1 MGKNMAATF
10 KPRDLDEVPSVDAL
24 LVELGTGPFVRETLT
39 APVGR
44 NDSWVGTTTSGRKV
58 FVKHLIGP
66 GPDVRARLD
75 RLLSFERLAES
86 LPTTALRGPAFLGTD
101 EANSLVAYDYVE
113 DARSG
118 AELMIDQTFGPE
130 LAENIGRAIG
140 LLHEAP
146 LTSAPQLDESLP
158 PHPPQGFLR
167 GLPLPVF
174 ESLSFA
180 ELQGWRL
187 MQTDE
192 ALIAAIGRLRERE
205 REAPRVPSH
214 CDLRVDQFLIRDDDF
229 LVTDWEE
236 FRSADPARDVGA
248 FAGEW
253 LHRSILDIVTTR
265 GDSEFLDLELT
276 HEVVLSRGVQK
287 MQRLLPLVRS
297 FWHGY
302 RQVRPRLDDELATRA
317 TAYAGWHMLDRL
329 MAGASRTSRLSGIE
343 RAAAGIGRA
352 ALINPGNFVTT
363 LGFEEREEPVEK
375 RPGLPG
381 TPEGVR
387 PDEREAA
394 A

>member
-1 MGKNMAATF
+1 MAATF

-24 LVELGTGPFVRETLT
+24 LVQLGTGPFVRDTLT

-44 NDSWVGTTTSGRKV
+44 NDSWVGATTSGRKV

-66 GPDVRARLD
+66 GPDVRARMG
-75 RLLSFERLAES
+75 RLLSFEQFAEG
-86 LPTTALRGPAFLGTD
+86 LPTAALRGPAFLGAD
-101 EANSLVAYDYVE
+101 EKSSLVAYDYIE

-118 AELMIDQTFGPE
+118 AELMIDQTFGPL

-146 LTSAPQLDESLP
+146 LTSAPTLDDSPP

-192 ALIAAIGRLRERE
+192 ALVTAIGQLRERE
-205 REAPRVPSH
+205 RGAPRVPSH
-214 CDLRVDQFLIRDDDF
+214 CDLRVDQFLVTGDDF

-236 FRSADPARDVGA
+236 FRLADPARDVGA

-265 GDSEFLDLELT
+265 GDSGFLDIELT

-302 RQVRPRLDDELATRA
+302 RQVRPHLDAGLATRA
-317 TAYAGWHMLDRL
+317 TAYAGWHLLDRL
-329 MAGASRTSRLSGIE
+329 MAGASRASRLSGIE

-363 LGFEEREEPVEK
+363 LGFEEREEDVDE
-375 RPGLPG
+375 RPELLG
-381 TPEGVR
+381 TAADVR
-387 PDEREAA
+387 AGEREAA

>member
-1 MGKNMAATF
+1 MAATF

-24 LVELGTGPFVRETLT
+24 LVELGTGPFVRDTLT

-44 NDSWVGTTTSGRKV
+44 NDSWVGATTSGRKV

-66 GPDVRARLD
+66 GPDVRARMG
-75 RLLSFERLAES
+75 RLLSFERLS
-86 LPTTALRGPAFLGTD
+86 GRLPSAALRGPAFLGAD
-101 EANSLVAYDYVE
+101 EENSLVAYDYVE

-118 AELMIDQTFGPE
+118 AELMIDQTFGPA

-146 LTSAPQLDESLP
+146 LTRAPKLDDSLP
-158 PHPPQGFLR
+158 PHPPLGFLQ

-192 ALIAAIGRLRERE
+192 ALVKAIGELRERE
-205 REAPRVPSH
+205 RGAPRVPSH
-214 CDLRVDQFLIRDDDF
+214 CDLRVDQFLVTGDDF

-236 FRSADPARDVGA
+236 FRLADPARDVGA

-265 GDSEFLDLELT
+265 GDSGFLDVELT

-302 RQVRPRLDDELATRA
+302 QQVRPQLDAELATRA
-317 TAYAGWHMLDRL
+317 TAYAGWHLLDRL

-352 ALINPGNFVTT
+352 ALISPANFVTT
-363 LGFEEREEPVEK
+363 LGFEEREEDVSE
-375 RPGLPG
+375 RPERLGKAA
-381 TPEGVR
+381 GVR
-387 PDEREAA
+387 SDEREAA

>member
-1 MGKNMAATF
+1 MGNNSAAMF

-24 LVELGTGPFVRETLT
+24 LVELGTGPFVRDSLT

-44 NDSWVGTTTSGRKV
+44 NDSWVGATTSGRKV
-58 FVKHLIGP
+58 FVKHLLGP
-66 GPDVRARLD
+66 EADVRARMR
-75 RLLSFERLAES
+75 RLLSFERFAEG
-86 LPTTALRGPAFLGTD
+86 LPTAVLRGPTFLGAD
-101 EANSLVAYDYVE
+101 EAEALVAYDCVE
-113 DARSG
+113 GARSG
-118 AELMIDQTFGPE
+118 AELMIDETFPAD
-130 LAENIGRAIG
+130 LAENIGQAIG

-146 LTSAPQLDESLP
+146 VAEFEEFDQSWPT
-158 PHPPQGFLR
+158 HPPLGFLQ

-192 ALIAAIGRLRERE
+192 ALVGAVGELRERE
-205 REAPRVPSH
+205 KEAPRVPSH
-214 CDLRVDQFLIRDDDF
+214 CDLRVDQFLVTGDDF

-236 FRSADPARDVGA
+236 FRLADPARDVGA

-265 GDSEFLDLELT
+265 GDSVFQDIELT
-276 HEVVLSRGVQK
+276 HEAVLSRGVQK
-287 MQRLLPLVRS
+287 MQRLLPLVRA

-302 RQVRPRLDDELATRA
+302 RQVRPGMDAALATRA
-317 TAYAGWHMLDRL
+317 TAYAGWHLLDRL

-352 ALINPGNFVTT
+352 ALITPEKFAPT
-363 LGFEEREEPVEK
+363 LGFEEPFGAHE
-375 RPGLPG
+375 
-381 TPEGVR
+381 
-387 PDEREAA
+387 EAA
-394 A
+394 

>member
-1 MGKNMAATF
+1 MENNSAATF

-24 LVELGTGPFVRETLT
+24 LVGLGTGPFVRDSLT

-44 NDSWVGTTTSGRKV
+44 NDSWAGTTVGGRKV

-66 GPDVRARLD
+66 AADVRARMR
-75 RLLSFERLAES
+75 RLLSFECFAEG
-86 LPTTALRGPAFLGTD
+86 LPTAALRGPAFLGAD
-101 EANSLVAYDYVE
+101 EEAALVAYDLVE

-118 AELMIDQTFGPE
+118 AELMIEESFGSE
-130 LAENIGRAIG
+130 LAERVGQAIG

-146 LTSAPQLDESLP
+146 VGDSDALDRSWP
-158 PHPPQGFLR
+158 PHPPEGFLQ

-187 MQTDE
+187 MQSDD
-192 ALIAAIGRLRERE
+192 ALTRAIGELRARE

-214 CDLRVDQFLIRDDDF
+214 CDLRVDQFLVRGADF

-236 FRSADPARDVGA
+236 FRLADPARDVGA

-253 LHRSILDIVTTR
+253 LHRSVLDIVTTR
-265 GDSEFLDLELT
+265 GDSVFQDIELT
-276 HEVVLSRGVQK
+276 HETVLSRGVEK
-287 MQRLLPLVRS
+287 MQRLLPLVTA
-297 FWHGY
+297 FWRGY
-302 RQVRPRLDDELATRA
+302 RQSRPVVDGQLATRA
-317 TAYAGWHMLDRL
+317 TAYAGWHLLDRL

-352 ALINPGNFVTT
+352 ALINPERFVTT
-363 LGFEEREEPVEK
+363 LGFTDPVAAH
-375 RPGLPG
+375 
-381 TPEGVR
+381 GV
-387 PDEREAA
+387 AA
-394 A
+394 

>member
-1 MGKNMAATF
+1 MVEKNSAATF

-24 LVELGTGPFVRETLT
+24 LVGLGLGPFERDSLT

-44 NDSWVGTTTSGRKV
+44 NDSWVGATTSGRKV
-58 FVKHLIGP
+58 FVKHLLGP
-66 GPDVRARLD
+66 AEDVRSRMG
-75 RLLSFERLAES
+75 RLLSFERFAEG
-86 LPTTALRGPAFLGTD
+86 LPTAALRGPAFLGAD
-101 EANSLVAYDYVE
+101 EAGALVAYDCVE
-113 DARSG
+113 GARSG
-118 AELMIDQTFGPE
+118 AELMIDETFGSG

-146 LTSAPQLDESLP
+146 TADIEEFDRSWP
-158 PHPPQGFLR
+158 PHPPLGFLQ

-192 ALIAAIGRLRERE
+192 TLVRAIGELRERE
-205 REAPRVPSH
+205 RQAPRVPSH
-214 CDLRVDQFLIRDDDF
+214 CDLRVDQFLVTGDDF

-236 FRSADPARDVGA
+236 FRLADPARDVGA

-265 GDSEFLDLELT
+265 GDTVFADIELT
-276 HEVVLSRGVQK
+276 HEAVIGRGVQK
-287 MQRLLPLVRS
+287 MQRLLPLVRA

-302 RQVRPRLDDELATRA
+302 RQVRPGLDTGLATRA
-317 TAYAGWHMLDRL
+317 TAYAGWHLLDRL

-352 ALINPGNFVTT
+352 ALITPEKFVTT
-363 LGFEEREEPVEK
+363 LGFEEPHAAAEPHEVAEPV
-375 RPGLPG
+375 G
-381 TPEGVR
+381 THE
-387 PDEREAA
+387 EAA
-394 A
+394 

>member
-1 MGKNMAATF
+1 MGKSSAATF

-24 LVELGTGPFVRETLT
+24 LVELGTGAFVRDSLT

-44 NDSWVGTTTSGRKV
+44 NDSWAGATTGGRKV

-66 GPDVRARLD
+66 EADVRARMR
-75 RLLSFERLAES
+75 RLLSFERFAEG
-86 LPTTALRGPAFLGTD
+86 LPTAALRGPAFLGGD
-101 EANSLVAYDYVE
+101 ESAGLVAYDYVE
-113 DARSG
+113 GARSG
-118 AELMIDQTFGPE
+118 AELMIDESFGPE
-130 LAENIGRAIG
+130 LAENVGRAIG

-146 LTSAPQLDESLP
+146 VPDFEELDQSPP
-158 PHPPQGFLR
+158 PHPPLSFLQ

-192 ALIAAIGRLRERE
+192 VLVKAIGELRARE

-214 CDLRVDQFLIRDDDF
+214 CDVRVDQFLVTGDDF

-236 FRSADPARDVGA
+236 FRLADPARDVGA

-253 LHRSILDIVTTR
+253 LHRSVLDIVTTR
-265 GDSEFLDLELT
+265 GDSVFLDVELT
-276 HEVVLSRGVQK
+276 HEAVLSRGVQK
-287 MQRLLPLVRS
+287 MQRLLPLVRG

-302 RQVRPRLDDELATRA
+302 RQVRPGMDAALATRA
-317 TAYAGWHMLDRL
+317 TAYAGWHLLDRL

-352 ALINPGNFVTT
+352 ALVSPERFVTT
-363 LGFEEREEPVEK
+363 LGFEEREE
-375 RPGLPG
+375 
-381 TPEGVR
+381 
-387 PDEREAA
+387 AA
-394 A
+394 